1 MLSPSHVFR
10 RALRRFHRRCKCWDD
25 SGRRRL
31 ALRARNARG
40 LRIASDFGREKLEGY
55 EAVQF
60 GVFGLVDDAHAAAEF
75 FEDAIVGNV
84 VDGSTSPWERL

>member
-1 MLSPSHVFR
+1 
-10 RALRRFHRRCKCWDD
+10 
-25 SGRRRL
+25 
-31 ALRARNARG
+31 